1 VKSNKGTWPQNGN
14 KPTVLFF
21 RSLSTLRDFVQR
33 GHYWEGINTNDPKL
47 INSPLYPTLID
58 KYLDFDKVKDYNA
71 LELEDY
77 FNRVRLIMEKFSHNK
92 ETESFA
98 KAYLKEK
105 HREMSAY

>member
-1 VKSNKGTWPQNGN
+1 MVTNQPYYFSGPKIVP
-14 KPTVLFF
+14 
-21 RSLSTLRDFVQR
+21 TLRDFVQR

-77 FNRVRLIMEKFSHNK
+77 FNRSATVIMEKFSHNK
-92 ETESFA
+92 ETESF

>member
-1 VKSNKGTWPQNGN
+1 MVANQIIFQVLKLS
-14 KPTVLFF
+14 LFF
-21 RSLSTLRDFVQR
+21 LQR

-77 FNRVRLIMEKFSHNK
+77 FNR
-92 ETESFA
+92 
-98 KAYLKEK
+98 
-105 HREMSAY
+105 SATGYGKV

>member
-1 VKSNKGTWPQNGN
+1 LGQNGKTN
-14 KPTVLFF
+14 RIIFQVLKLSLRFGIFF
-21 RSLSTLRDFVQR
+21 

-77 FNRVRLIMEKFSHNK
+77 FNRSATVIWKSLAIIKKRSRLPRLISKR
-92 ETESFA
+92 T
-98 KAYLKEK
+98 
-105 HREMSAY
+105 